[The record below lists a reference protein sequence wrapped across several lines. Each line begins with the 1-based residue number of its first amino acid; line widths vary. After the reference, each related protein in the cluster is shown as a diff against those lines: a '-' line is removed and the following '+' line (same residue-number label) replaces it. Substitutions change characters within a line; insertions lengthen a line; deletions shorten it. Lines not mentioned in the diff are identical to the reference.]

1 MVKIEDALAR
11 STSDPPT
18 YQGAE
23 YQKRYEELVQELKQ
37 TFPNVCDD
45 WLYQICVE
53 AYLKGDLKEEED
65 AQARSTSDNAEPRW
79 HTEIKEEA
87 PPEKK

>member
-18 YQGAE
+18 YQGAD

-37 TFPNVCDD
+37 AFPNVCDD
-45 WLYQICVE
+45 WLYEICVE
-53 AYLKGDLKEEED
+53 AYLKGDLKEEE
-65 AQARSTSDNAEPRW
+65 NAEPRW
-79 HTEIKEEA
+79 YNGEPKRATRSNGRPWAEA
-87 PPEKK
+87 